1 MTNWKENKAVGVAA
15 AAVFI
20 LAMIFTLKGLIGA
33 RPAQSKLTEAE
44 KKGITPA
51 EEMMRKK

>member
-1 MTNWKENKAVGVAA
+1 MVKMTNWKENKAVGVA

-44 KKGITPA
+44 KKGIEFRGHIT
-51 EEMMRKK
+51 